1 MRCVRPHI
9 TALDAKLG
17 IISDTAKQF
26 GRKMQKAP
34 RSMPEMRRCCGAL
47 ID

>member
-1 MRCVRPHI
+1 MWYAKPHI

-34 RSMPEMRRCCGAL
+34 RSMPNCDIAAGR
-47 ID
+47 